1 MPRKILIYTLLV
13 CLAVLM
19 GTPLAWMVLS
29 SVKPNSDLFSY
40 PPVWLPSRITLEHY
54 QHAFRAAPFA
64 RYFANSTL
72 ISTATVIVN
81 CLFCSLAGYAFAKY
95 EFRGRDLLF
104 YALIS
109 TMMIPFHV
117 ILIPVFII
125 AKRFPLAGGNNIF
138 GAGGIGLLDSYPGL
152 MLIHLMNAFGVFL
165 MRQFFFSIPD
175 DLLDSARI
183 DGASEFGIYW
193 KIVMPLAKPALGT
206 LAIFTFT
213 GVWDDFLWPLVVITS
228 EDMRTVQLGLQVFQS
243 QYSIQWGPLMAA
255 TFAVTLP
262 LILVFV
268 MGQRHFVE
276 GIATSGMKN

>member
-1 MPRKILIYTLLV
+1 MSKKIIVYAVLI

-19 GTPLAWMVLS
+19 SAPFAWMVLS
-29 SVKPNSDLFSY
+29 SVKPNADLFSY
-40 PPVWLPSRITLEHY
+40 PPTWLPTRITFDHY
-54 QHAFRAAPFA
+54 RQAFQSAPFG
-64 RYFANSTL
+64 RYFANSAI
-72 ISTATVIVN
+72 ISTATVVTN

-95 EFRGRDLLF
+95 TFPGRDLLF
-104 YALIS
+104 YALIA

-117 ILIPVFII
+117 ILIPVFIFV
-125 AKRFPLAGGNNIF
+125 KRFPLAGGNDILGN
-138 GAGGIGLLDSYPGL
+138 GGIGLLDSYSGL
-152 MLIHLMNAFGVFL
+152 MIIHLMNAFGVFL
-165 MRQFFFSIPD
+165 MRQFFFSIPN

-183 DGASEFGIYW
+183 DGASELGIYW
-193 KIVMPLAKPALGT
+193 RIVMPLAKPALGT

-213 GVWDDFLWPLVVITS
+213 SVWDDFLWPLVITTS

-262 LILVFV
+262 LILVFI
-268 MGQRHFVE
+268 MGQRYFVE

>member
-1 MPRKILIYTLLV
+1 
-13 CLAVLM
+13 
-19 GTPLAWMVLS
+19 
-29 SVKPNSDLFSY
+29 
-40 PPVWLPSRITLEHY
+40 
-54 QHAFRAAPFA
+54 
-64 RYFANSTL
+64 
-72 ISTATVIVN
+72 
-81 CLFCSLAGYAFAKY
+81 
-95 EFRGRDLLF
+95 
-104 YALIS
+104 
-109 TMMIPFHV
+109 
-117 ILIPVFII
+117 
-125 AKRFPLAGGNNIF
+125 
-138 GAGGIGLLDSYPGL
+138 
-152 MLIHLMNAFGVFL
+152 MNAFGVFL

-276 GIATSGMKN
+276 GVATSGMKN